1 MPTNYKLLALDMDG
15 TVLND
20 KQEISRENREA
31 IKTAINAGKMVMFST
46 GRGLQSV
53 QPYIEELDL
62 QSPLVVV
69 NGGEIW
75 KRPDELHMRTIMP
88 TDVIER
94 LHKLA
99 VKHDSWYWG
108 YSVQGLFNKDQWAEQ
123 LEPYDWLKFGF
134 LDDNPERLEQIR
146 HEVESWN
153 LFEITNSHPNNLEI
167 NPKGVSKGAGMAE
180 VCKLLGIEMHQ
191 VIAMGD
197 SLNDLSMIRAA
208 GLGVAMGNA
217 QEELKACADLV
228 TVTNE
233 EHGVAKIIHE
243 VLLVN

>member
-1 MPTNYKLLALDMDG
+1 MRKDYKLLALDMDG

-31 IKTAINAGKMVMFST
+31 IEAAIEAGKMVMFST
-46 GRGLQSV
+46 GRGVQSV
-53 QPYIEELDL
+53 RPYVEELNL

-69 NGGEIW
+69 NGGEVW
-75 KRPDELHMRTIMP
+75 KGPNELHKRTIMP

-99 VKHDSWYWG
+99 VEHGSWYWG

-134 LDDNPERLEQIR
+134 FDDNSERLMEILS
-146 HEVESWN
+146 EIESWN

-167 NPKGVSKGAGMAE
+167 NPKGISKGAGMAE

-217 QEELKACADLV
+217 QDELKASADLV

-233 EHGVAKIIHE
+233 EHGVAKIIHDY
-243 VLLVN
+243 LLVN